1 MDSICLKKTQN
12 HRTPPPKDTEQE
24 RRAGTQSHSPITLKL
39 MVEEEMWGGG
49 RKVLGKAQGLVGGE
63 TSQSHLESSR
73 QTASSQDTHK
83 EHCEEKDHSTAESR
97 VRSSKASLGAI

>member
-24 RRAGTQSHSPITLKL
+24 GRAGTQSHSPITLKL
-39 MVEEEMWGGG
+39 VVEEEMWGGG

-73 QTASSQDTHK
+73 HK